1 MAKAI
6 AITVG
11 VVVLCYIAMYAT
23 LMFQVME
30 MLGVVH
36 GH

>member
-11 VVVLCYIAMYAT
+11 VVVLCYITMYVV
-23 LMFQVME
+23 LMFQVVE
-30 MLGVVH
+30 MFGVLY
-36 GH
+36 G